1 MSGFRW
7 WGIGWTAGLLL
18 CCTSGA
24 LASELED
31 YSELD
36 LSDLAA
42 LSAEVFS
49 ASKKNERVVE
59 TPASVYVIGPEEIR
73 RSGHTH
79 IAELL
84 RLVPGLN
91 VARIGSSR
99 WAVSARGFN
108 HEFASKLLVL
118 IDGRVVYTPAFS
130 GVYWNL
136 QDMVLDDVERIEVIR
151 GPGAAIWGSNAV
163 NGVINVIT
171 RSSRQTPGT
180 FARAVVG
187 TEDRAILSMRTAG
200 GQDDLHYRFYGKM
213 SNRDSSVDLKGHHRA
228 DEWRAQRSGVR
239 LDWTPSDR
247 DAVWFD
253 GSIYHG
259 DQGNA
264 VRDFDPLTFAPR
276 DSHVDASN
284 NGGHAMVHWDRV
296 LSERQSLSFQA
307 TYDQLLQ
314 RGDLFED
321 VRHTAAGDAQHR
333 IALSDRNEVTW
344 GLGYRLSS
352 FRLSRSTR
360 IGIGDRS
367 GADVTYSSFVQ
378 DEIRL
383 GDRFKLTAGSK
394 FEWNDIS
401 GWEAQPSL
409 RGIWLA
415 TPSQQLWAAVSRAV
429 RTPSRGELGANIL
442 FGVLPP
448 NSLFPGSPLT
458 PIVSASNPRLE
469 PEELIAYELGYRTQ
483 LHDRVSLDV
492 SAFWNH
498 YDNGVSAPLVPP
510 FFLST
515 SFKNDKRSRAL
526 GGEALLDWKA
536 RSWWK
541 LTFGYSM
548 VDVESAHAG
557 FFFDDKTAPRHQMR
571 VSSLLDL
578 PAELELDTTVYYTGS
593 IDDLGRTSIDSF
605 VRFDAR
611 LGWHP
616 APRFSIDLVGQN
628 LFDRQHPEVSSLF
641 SPDGV
646 SQIER
651 AAYVRMT
658 VKF

>member
-1 MSGFRW
+1 MGDLRW
-7 WGIGWTAGLLL
+7 WRLGCTAGLLL

-24 LASELED
+24 LASELAD

-99 WAVSARGFN
+99 WAISARGFN

-118 IDGRVVYTPAFS
+118 IDGRVVYTPTFS

-136 QDMVLDDVERIEVIR
+136 QDMILDDVERIEVIR

-171 RSSRQTPGT
+171 KSSRQAPGT
-180 FARAVVG
+180 HVRAIVG
-187 TEDRAILSMRTAG
+187 SEDRAILSMRTAG

-213 SNRDSSVDLKGHHRA
+213 SNRDASADPAGHDRS

-239 LDWTPSDR
+239 LDWSPADR
-247 DAVWFD
+247 DSLWFD

-259 DQGNA
+259 DQRNA
-264 VRDFDPLTFAPR
+264 LRDFDPLTFAPI
-276 DSHVDASN
+276 DAHVDASN
-284 NGGHAMVHWDRV
+284 NGGHAMVHWDRE
-296 LSERQSLSFQA
+296 LSESQNLSFQA

-314 RGDLFED
+314 RDDLFDD
-321 VRHTAAGDAQHR
+321 VRHTVAGDAQHR
-333 IALSDRNEVTW
+333 IALSEHNEVTW
-344 GLGYRLSS
+344 GLSYRLSA

-360 IGIGDRS
+360 VGIADRS
-367 GADVTYSSFVQ
+367 GEDVAYSSFVQ

-383 GDRFKLTAGSK
+383 GDRLKITAGSK

-415 TPSQQLWAAVSRAV
+415 TPHQQLWAAVSRAV
-429 RTPSRGELGANIL
+429 RTPSRGELDANLL
-442 FGVLPP
+442 FDVLPA
-448 NSLFPGSPLT
+448 NALFPGSPIT
-458 PIVSASNPRLE
+458 PIVSAGNPRLE
-469 PEELIAYELGYRTQ
+469 PEVLTAYELGYRTQ
-483 LHDRVSLDV
+483 IHDRLSLDM

-498 YDNGVSAPLVPP
+498 YDNGVSAPLLPP

-515 SFKNDKRSRAL
+515 RFANDRRTRAL

-536 RSWWK
+536 QTWWK

-548 VDVESAHAG
+548 FDAESAHGG
-557 FFFDDKTAPRHQMR
+557 FLTDDQTAPRHQMR

-578 PAELELDTTVYYTGS
+578 PAELELDTTVYYTGA
-593 IDDLGRTSIDSF
+593 IHDLSGSPIDSF

-611 LGWHP
+611 IGWHP
-616 APRFSIDLVGQN
+616 LPGFAIDLVGQN
-628 LFDRQHPEVSSLF
+628 LFDRQHVEVSSLF
-641 SPDGV
+641 SPEV
-646 SQIER
+646 ISQIER